1 MQVNIPKI
9 VKKIELKGYAAEFGD
24 AYLEVW
30 VNPPVKLI
38 ERIRLAKEKVRLLDI
53 PKRTL
58 TPDEKEK
65 VETAIRESWHEQA
78 SVYAELLSQGS
89 DETHLSVEEVKRLA
103 EGTVDT
109 DPMFWAWL
117 QAEIVEAI
125 NAHRFSAKKG

>member
-1 MQVNIPKI
+1 MIVIPKI
-9 VKKIELKGYAAEFGD
+9 VKRIELKGYAAEFGD

-30 VNPPVKLI
+30 VNPPVRILEKL
-38 ERIRLAKEKVRLLDI
+38 RLARENILKLDI
-53 PKRTL
+53 PKRELTL
-58 TPDEKEK
+58 DEKEK
-65 VETAIRESWHEQA
+65 IEKAIQESWHEQA

-89 DETHLSVEEVKRLA
+89 DETHLSVDEVKRLA

-125 NAHRFSAKKG
+125 NTHRFSAKKG

>member
-38 ERIRLAKEKVRLLDI
+38 ERVRKAKDAVRTLDI
-53 PKRTL
+53 PNREL
-58 TPDEKEK
+58 APDEKEK
-65 VETAIRESWHEQA
+65 VEKAIQESWHEQA

-89 DETHLSVEEVKRLA
+89 EHTRLSVDEVKKLA